1 MNDGSRVNVVPK
13 TGSNKFR
20 ITHFTVPG
28 GVPEN
33 APSLNRTAGGNRTP
47 FTESGSPRQRWR
59 ILFVVVAENA
69 RRSGTVAL
77 AGSCLHPLRRPFFPP
92 PCVAPPP
99 QRIPRFRSSLL
110 VELKRTVFSM
120 ETLTFRALISWFLMQ
135 CLLSF
140 FFFFGPDLDLIVAF
154 QVRCGR
160 SCVAQ
165 DCNCESFWVKS
176 WIFFFFNLSK
186 KNWIEK
192 KSSTEF
198 FFLFMFGFWQNFQL
212 SAFNIGNFVE
222 WDGPGAREGSP
233 AMSLTHTAS
242 LMMNLSSKKVG
253 SSALIQCFLKESTL
267 VLYVSLRV
275 NV

>member
-176 WIFFFFNLSK
+176 WIFFFLIYQRKIELK
-186 KNWIEK
+186 KNHLLSFFSYLCLVFGKIFSYRHSISEILWSGMDRAPGKEALRWAWRILQASWWICRAK
-192 KSSTEF
+192 KWV
-198 FFLFMFGFWQNFQL
+198 LRHW
-212 SAFNIGNFVE
+212 FN
-222 WDGPGAREGSP
+222 
-233 AMSLTHTAS
+233 
-242 LMMNLSSKKVG
+242 
-253 SSALIQCFLKESTL
+253 
-267 VLYVSLRV
+267 VSWKNRP
-275 NV
+275 